1 MSLKYFARYR
11 FNASDVAEE
20 DYGLRDLA
28 VESGSLDTFDDP
40 VYGSCLTLNGAT
52 SLLSTG
58 SFTNIADDTDR
69 CFSFWARISTQ
80 QTNTSPVLCYGEL
93 SSPNAFVL
101 YARNSNGYPE
111 FFDYALREAV
121 STDETVTD
129 DTWTFFTFSCK
140 AGEIKIFVDGVV
152 RFTESITMTTGTTDP
167 LRIGTDGQGEYF
179 EGYLLDLRMW
189 ETYLDESVVEYM
201 FSVGPNFE
209 EDLST
214 NYAEDTARA
223 AIITG
228 NLLCRTTYGIQQTQ
242 DTNSTPLT
250 QSFFCLDDNAELQE
264 AARIEHTQESNYVA
278 SEILRVRH
286 KDEIGGTNTLEK
298 TIEITPETTTFSS
311 KHDSETS
318 SVVFSSQGV
327 HLVAGG
333 EKGCIFFGAG
343 RDFRIRVGDGSFLV
357 EAYSSATDDYQKKM
371 EISS

>member
-28 VESGSLDTFDDP
+28 VESGSLDTIDDP
-40 VYGSCLTLNGAT
+40 VHGSCLTLNGAT

-69 CFSFWARISTQ
+69 CFSFWAKINSQ
-80 QTNTSPVLCYGEL
+80 QTSPVLCYGEL
-93 SSPNAFVL
+93 SQPNAFVL

-111 FFDYALREAV
+111 FFDYATSV
-121 STDETVTD
+121 TTNETVTA

-152 RFTESITMTTGTTDP
+152 RFTESITLTTGTTDP
-167 LRIGTDGQGEYF
+167 LRIGTDGQGEYL
-179 EGYLLDLRMW
+179 EGYLLDVRMW
-189 ETYLDESVVEYM
+189 ETHLDESVVEYM

-214 NYAEDTARA
+214 NYAEDTDRA

-242 DTNSTPLT
+242 NSNSTPLT
-250 QSFFCLDDNAELQE
+250 QSFFCLDDNELLQE
-264 AARIEHTQESNYVA
+264 AARIEHTQDSSGVA

-286 KDEIGGTNTLEK
+286 KDENGGITTLEK
-298 TIEITPETTTFSS
+298 TIEITPETTTFYSTS
-311 KHDSETS
+311 DSETS

-327 HLVAGG
+327 HLVAGE

-357 EAYSSATDDYQKKM
+357 EAYSSATDEYQKKM
-371 EISS
+371 EISP

>member
-11 FNASDVAEE
+11 FNGSDVAEE

-40 VYGSCLTLNGAT
+40 VYGSCLALNGAT

-69 CFSFWARISTQ
+69 CFSFWTRIGTQ
-80 QTNTSPVLCYGEL
+80 QTSTSPVLCYGEL

-101 YARNSNGYPE
+101 YAKNSNGCPE
-111 FFDYALREAV
+111 FFDYATR
-121 STDETVTD
+121 TTTNETVTA

-140 AGEIKIFVDGVV
+140 AGEIKIYVDGVV
-152 RFTESITMTTGTTDP
+152 RFTESITLTTGTTDP
-167 LRIGTDGQGEYF
+167 LRIGTDGQGEYL

-189 ETYLDESVVEYM
+189 ETDLEESVVEYM

-228 NLLCRTTYGIQQTQ
+228 NLLCRTTYGLQQVDHSEHT
-242 DTNSTPLT
+242 TLT
-250 QSFFCLDDNAELQE
+250 QSFFCLDNNSELQE
-264 AARIEHTQESNYVA
+264 AARIEHTQDSSGVA

-286 KDEIGGTNTLEK
+286 KDEPGGTNTLEK

-311 KHDSETS
+311 TVDSETS

-327 HLVAGG
+327 HLVAGE

-357 EAYSSATDDYQKKM
+357 EAYSAVTDEYQKKM

>member
-28 VESGSLDTFDDP
+28 VESGSLDTFDDS
-40 VYGSCLTLNGAT
+40 VLGSCLTLNGAT

-69 CFSFWARISTQ
+69 SFSFWAKISTR
-80 QTNTSPVLCYGEL
+80 QTSVSPVLCYGEL

-111 FFDYALREAV
+111 FFDYAQREAPT
-121 STDETVTD
+121 TDETVANN
-129 DTWTFFTFSCK
+129 TWTFFTFSCK
-140 AGEIKIFVDGVV
+140 DGEIKIFVDGVV
-152 RFTESITMTTGTTDP
+152 RFTKSVTLTTGTTDP
-167 LRIGTDGQGEYF
+167 LRIGTDGQGEYL

-189 ETYLDESVVEYM
+189 ETHLEESVVEYM
-201 FSVGPNFE
+201 FTVGPNFE
-209 EDLST
+209 EELST
-214 NYAEDTARA
+214 NYAEDTSRA

-228 NLLCRTTYGIQQTQ
+228 NLLCRTTYGLQHAGA
-242 DTNSTPLT
+242 DTPLT
-250 QSFFCLDDNAELQE
+250 QSYFCLDENSELQE
-264 AARIEHTQESNYVA
+264 AARIEHTQDESGVA

-286 KDEIGGTNTLEK
+286 NDATLEK

-311 KHDSETS
+311 KSDSETS

-327 HLVAGG
+327 HLVAGE

-357 EAYSSATDDYQKKM
+357 EAYSSVTDEYHKKM